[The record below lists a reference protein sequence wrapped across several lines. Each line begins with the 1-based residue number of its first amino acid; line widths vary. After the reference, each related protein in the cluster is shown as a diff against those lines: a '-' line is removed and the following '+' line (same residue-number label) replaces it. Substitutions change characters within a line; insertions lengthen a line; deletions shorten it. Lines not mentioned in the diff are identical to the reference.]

1 MHRRPLEYPPVR
13 KKKLGAAR
21 PMGASLPTQPRAAAA
36 PMLER
41 IFYINSDASTSR
53 RHAME
58 AALQTATV
66 PYERWPAVLGSPT
79 LNSTYAMHFRRGIE
93 GYLKKPNGGI
103 KSWGT
108 IGNYLSHVTLF
119 EHIASR
125 RWSSDAASFLI
136 LQDDLDLLPGWAAA
150 LPTLLGR
157 LASLEWQRVLLVW
170 FGAERAEDCGEH
182 ACAVHPPAGPISVG
196 GRSTRY
202 YHGLQASIV
211 RLGGVRCLL
220 DCVTGRPIKA
230 IDALLVHCDCPRT
243 YALRSHGAAFGT
255 HSHGSEKGR
264 IDSAWRNAS
273 TSIGKKGL

>member
-1 MHRRPLEYPPVR
+1 MRRVR
-13 KKKLGAAR
+13 SRTKTSGSCRCK
-21 PMGASLPTQPRAAAA
+21 
-36 PMLER
+36 MLER
-41 IFYINSDASTSR
+41 IFYINSDASTAR
-53 RHAME
+53 RHTME

-66 PYERWPAVLGSPT
+66 PFERWPAVLGSPA
-79 LNSTYAMHFRRGIE
+79 LNSTHALHLRRGIE

-150 LPTLLGR
+150 LRTLLGR
-157 LASLEWQRVLLVW
+157 LEWQRVLLVW
-170 FGAERAEDCGEH
+170 FGAERAEDCDEH
-182 ACAVHPPAGPISVG
+182 ACAVHPPAGPITVG

-202 YHGLQASIV
+202 YHGLQASMV
-211 RLGGVRCLL
+211 RLSGVRCLL

-243 YALRSHGAAFGT
+243 YALRSHGAALGT

-264 IDSAWRNAS
+264 VDSAWRNAS
-273 TSIGKKGL
+273 ARAVRDVLKPSKHSV